1 MSHLT
6 PNYHRF
12 CKTERRRATIALVA
26 SLTLSAMPASPAQD
40 VYRQLTGV
48 VTDRGNE
55 PLKGAIVEVENENTK
70 SVVSYITDREGRFDF
85 KRLRED
91 TDYVIWAT
99 YRGTRSKS
107 RELSHFNGKDHPEF
121 KFVIRLD

>member
-1 MSHLT
+1 MT
-6 PNYHRF
+6 WNCPKF
-12 CKTERRRATIALVA
+12 CKTGRRRATIALAALV
-26 SLTLSAMPASPAQD
+26 TLCAMPASTAQD

-55 PLKGAIVEVENENTK
+55 PLKGAIVEVQNENTK
-70 SVVSYITDREGRFDF
+70 SIVSYITDREGRFDF

>member
-1 MSHLT
+1 MTRNRNDFCQT
-6 PNYHRF
+6 PG
-12 CKTERRRATIALVA
+12 RRASIALIVLV
-26 SLTLSAMPASPAQD
+26 SLGILPASIAQD
-40 VYRQLTGV
+40 VYRELTGV
-48 VTDRGNE
+48 VTDRSNE

-91 TDYVIWAT
+91 TDYMIWAT

-107 RELSHFNGKDHPEF
+107 RELSHFNAKDHPEF
-121 KFVIRLD
+121 KFVIKLD

>member
-1 MSHLT
+1 MTRNCHK
-6 PNYHRF
+6 F
-12 CKTERRRATIALVA
+12 CKPGPRRATIALA
-26 SLTLSAMPASPAQD
+26 ALLALDAMPALPVQD
-40 VYRQLTGV
+40 VYRELTGI

-55 PLKGAIVEVENENTK
+55 PLKGAVVEVQNENTK
-70 SVVSYITDREGRFDF
+70 SVLSYITDREGRFDF